1 VKQRG
6 WVSAAMVA
14 LSMFVVSGGVVRA
27 DDNTSPGGGDEETS
41 MEEYLEMQA
50 GSEAFRAVADSFI
63 TVAARG
69 DTELT
74 AAMISPNL
82 AAQAGEEAVA
92 NVVANQV
99 IPFFSEYSAL
109 GKSVTITE
117 TSDQFGS
124 SGYAYYMW
132 MEPRAIPDAETPS
145 PKPFVVYVVLEGDRI
160 VIGNILV
167 DHYVEGRH

>member
-1 VKQRG
+1 MKQRG
-6 WVSAAMVA
+6 WLSAAVIA
-14 LSMFVVSGGVVRA
+14 LSMFIMSGFCLVQA
-27 DDNTSPGGGDEETS
+27 DDETSPGDGEEAS

-50 GSEAFRAVADSFI
+50 SSEAFRAVADSFI

-69 DTELT
+69 DAELT

-99 IPFFSEYSAL
+99 IPFFSEYYAL

-132 MEPRAIPDAETPS
+132 MEPRAIADAETPS